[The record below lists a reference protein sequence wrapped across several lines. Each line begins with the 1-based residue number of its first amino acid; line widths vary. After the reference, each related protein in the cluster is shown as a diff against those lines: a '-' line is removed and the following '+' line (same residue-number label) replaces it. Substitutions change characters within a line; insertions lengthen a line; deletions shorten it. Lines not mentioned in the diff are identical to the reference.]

1 MKLILL
7 SLFGV
12 CALVLFSAES
22 AFSEQYNVSIPYG
35 SYDPRLNTPAEVWFD
50 PPETSI
56 LIGDIITW
64 FNDDQE
70 AHTITSGEGTGRFG
84 WTRGNDFGSPNGLFE
99 SSRFMPGET
108 WSFTFNEQGIFRYFC
123 VIHPWMEGIV
133 YVDQQIPDYPHE
145 ANGNKI
151 ERFPILQK
159 TPDQSVEINFSWEPK
174 IIRVY
179 EKVNFIYRF
188 YDAVQDLPFKKI
200 QYDIIMIQ
208 NGKEVF
214 RDENAVSDF
223 GGDYRQWAF
232 DDTGPII
239 IKFVNIKP
247 AGSSVSQGLSDVIGA
262 GSSIKLTE
270 NSAGRIGEFT
280 AMVYF
285 NPAKITTPIQ
295 IVQPEE
301 TVQIYYELPVIV
313 IIIPTALFLIVVF
326 LLRRKPA
333 IISSEK
339 KSTPV

>member
-1 MKLILL
+1 
-7 SLFGV
+7 
-12 CALVLFSAES
+12 
-22 AFSEQYNVSIPYG
+22 
-35 SYDPRLNTPAEVWFD
+35 
-50 PPETSI
+50 
-56 LIGDIITW
+56 
-64 FNDDQE
+64 
-70 AHTITSGEGTGRFG
+70 
-84 WTRGNDFGSPNGLFE
+84 
-99 SSRFMPGET
+99 
-108 WSFTFNEQGIFRYFC
+108 
-123 VIHPWMEGIV
+123 MEGIV

-151 ERFPILQK
+151 ERFPILQI

-301 TVQIYYELPVIV
+301 TVQIYYELPIVV
-313 IIIPTALFLIVVF
+313 IIIPTALFLMVIF
-326 LLRRKPA
+326 LLKRKPA

>member
-12 CALVLFSAES
+12 YALVLFSAES

-56 LIGDIITW
+56 LVGDIITW

-84 WTRGNDFGSPNGLFE
+84 WTRGNDFGTPNGLFD

-133 YVDQQIPDYPHE
+133 YVDQQIPDYPHD

-151 ERFPILQK
+151 ERFPILQI

-174 IIRVY
+174 IIRAY

-188 YDAVQDLPFKKI
+188 YDAVQDLPFKK
-200 QYDIIMIQ
+200 YSM
-208 NGKEVF
+208 
-214 RDENAVSDF
+214 
-223 GGDYRQWAF
+223 
-232 DDTGPII
+232 T
-239 IKFVNIKP
+239 
-247 AGSSVSQGLSDVIGA
+247 L
-262 GSSIKLTE
+262 
-270 NSAGRIGEFT
+270 
-280 AMVYF
+280 
-285 NPAKITTPIQ
+285 
-295 IVQPEE
+295 
-301 TVQIYYELPVIV
+301 
-313 IIIPTALFLIVVF
+313 
-326 LLRRKPA
+326 
-333 IISSEK
+333 
-339 KSTPV
+339 